1 MKKLL
6 AIILAAVLVGAF
18 SVTAYAGTNARR
30 GQTNE
35 KVVST
40 CVQPTAA
47 KAVSAAGQKT
57 TCPNYVDGECVNPD
71 CPNDGVP
78 ARDGSGYKGGRTE
91 TTTSANSSK
100 VTTTAQDS
108 SEETTV
114 TQKQTTVQNGNRN
127 GNCPNG
133 NCPNMV
139 NGECVNP
146 DCPNGGVPARDG
158 SGYKGGSN
166 GQGNGA
172 NNGRGN
178 CANAGTGACRG
189 GRNAA

>member
-1 MKKLL
+1 MEVIIMKKLFT
-6 AIILAAVLVGAF
+6 IILAAVLVAAF
-18 SVTAYAGTNARR
+18 SITAYAGTNARR
-30 GQTNE
+30 GQNNE

-40 CVQPTAA
+40 CVQTTAA
-47 KAVSAAGQKT
+47 KAVSAASQKT
-57 TCPNYVDGECVNPD
+57 TCPNYVDGTCTNPD

-91 TTTSANSSK
+91 TTTSADSSK
-100 VTTTAQDS
+100 ETTTAEDS
-108 SEETTV
+108 AEETTV
-114 TQKQTTVQNGNRN
+114 TEKQTTAQNGNR
-127 GNCPNG
+127 NG

-139 NGECVNP
+139 NGECTNP
-146 DCPNGGVPARDG
+146 DCPNGGVPALDG

-172 NNGRGN
+172 NGKGN
-178 CANAGTGACRG
+178 CANAGTGTCRG

>member
-1 MKKLL
+1 MKKLFT
-6 AIILAAVLVGAF
+6 IILAAVLVAAF
-18 SVTAYAGTNARR
+18 SITAYAGTNARR
-30 GQTNE
+30 GQKGE
-35 KVVST
+35 KVVTS
-40 CVQPTAA
+40 CVQTTAE
-47 KAVSAAGQKT
+47 KAAATASQTT
-57 TCPNYVDGECVNPD
+57 TCPNYVDGTCANPA

-100 VTTTAQDS
+100 ETTTAEDS
-108 SEETTV
+108 AEETTV
-114 TQKQTTVQNGNRN
+114 TEKQTTVQNGNRN

-139 NGECVNP
+139 NGECTNP
-146 DCPNGGVPARDG
+146 NCPNGGVPARDG

-166 GQGNGA
+166 GQGKGSNG
-172 NNGRGN
+172 NGN